1 MTAPHRTHCKRG
13 HELTPDNVY
22 HPPAHPDRRQCRTCI
37 RARNDARDR
46 HACLDHHV
54 TIASL
59 RAELAAARQ
68 SIRAQRRVIADL
80 QAEVA
85 RLAART
91 VTHRRIVD
99 GGIGGK
105 RERQRLERAA

>member
-1 MTAPHRTHCKRG
+1 MSRPTATHCKRN
-13 HELTPDNVY
+13 HAMTPDNVY
-22 HPPAHPDRRQCRTCI
+22 HPPADPRRSLCRTCI
-37 RARNDARDR
+37 RDRNMARDR
-46 HACLDHHV
+46 GHCLDHHV

-85 RLAART
+85 RRT
-91 VTHRRIVD
+91 VTHRRIAD
-99 GGIGGK
+99 GGVGGR
-105 RERQRLERAA
+105 RERRELERAA